1 MGQTNDEKTKVKKM
15 KMVSERL
22 DNPIWGPLE
31 NPPVT
36 LFPVLPFPHIDHKLA
51 LPCFSAPAVEHKFH
65 KGKEFIFFLMN
76 PRHLRK
82 YLFDN

>member
-1 MGQTNDEKTKVKKM
+1 M

-22 DNPIWGPLE
+22 ANPIWGPLE
-31 NPPVT
+31 NSPIT
-36 LFPVLPFPHIDHKLA
+36 LFPVLPFPHIDHDLV
-51 LPCFSAPAVEHKFH
+51 LRFSAPALEHKLH
-65 KGKEFIFFLMN
+65 KGKEFILFLMN